1 MDGNNLLVQLG
12 GILLTL
18 VVTLIG
24 IFKGLIP
31 QLLGSFEKRL
41 ADKDTV
47 LAQQN
52 SALDEVCRERKE
64 LTERFV
70 CSLKEI
76 VLQNSTSM
84 NALTSTLES
93 FEKKMADDH
102 VMQHENHVEILNL
115 LRNGKT
121 PKPVRATRKTAAK
134 K

>member
-1 MDGNNLLVQLG
+1 MQNNLLLQLG
-12 GILLTL
+12 GIMLTL

-24 IFKGLIP
+24 IFKGLVP

-52 SALDEVCRERKE
+52 TALDEVCKERKE

-76 VLQNSTSM
+76 VVQNATSM
-84 NALTSTLES
+84 SALTSTLSE
-93 FEKKMADDH
+93 FQKKMADDH
-102 VMQHENHVEILNL
+102 AVQHENHRDILDL
-115 LRNGKT
+115 LHEKRKKPKTCAAAGSGKS
-121 PKPVRATRKTAAK
+121 
-134 K
+134 

>member
-84 NALTSTLES
+84 NALTATLES

-115 LRNGKT
+115 LRNGKS
-121 PKPVRATRKTAAK
+121 PKPVRSTRKTAAK

>member
-52 SALDEVCRERKE
+52 SALDEVCKERKE

-84 NALTSTLES
+84 NALTATLES

-102 VMQHENHVEILNL
+102 VMQHQNHVEILNL
-115 LRNGKT
+115 LRNGKK
-121 PKPVRATRKTAAK
+121 PKPVRTTRKPASK